1 MQRYKILS
9 KLLATALLI
18 QGTASYATAAS
29 SNNTIIDD
37 IGCTVATGSA
47 ITEQIL
53 KPEFEQE
60 QDKTQ
65 LKSSVIPKKH
75 YVKPDKLVV
84 FMTIRHTLMPMHLM
98 E

>member
-65 LKSSVIPKKH
+65 LKSSVIPKKALRKAGQTGSIYDNKTYTH
-75 YVKPDKLVV
+75 ANA
-84 FMTIRHTLMPMHLM
+84 LM